1 MATLEALTIG
11 SGREKS
17 VTFLPEPDPRPR
29 RYTIISVDD
38 HLVEP
43 RHTFEG
49 RMPAKFA
56 DRAPRIIEQDDAH
69 VWLFEDRIIPNA
81 GTNAVSGRP
90 PSEYSMDSA
99 RFDHMRKGCYDIDAR
114 IKDMDLAGVWA
125 SLCFPSMVAGFAGAR
140 FSEAKDPELGHAA
153 MRGWNDWHVEE
164 WAGSYPERIIPLCVT
179 WLKDISLAVAE
190 VERNAARGVRAL
202 SFPEIPEKLGL
213 PSIHTGY
220 WDPLFAA
227 CQDTGTVLNLH
238 VGSASSIVGGSSD
251 APFEV
256 ITALFF
262 VGSTIA
268 TTDWLFSKVP
278 VRFPDLKI
286 AISEGG
292 IGWVPALMD
301 RIEHCFR
308 YKEFTGGWTD
318 EALHP
323 NDVLRRNFWFCAL
336 DDTAGFELIDRI
348 GVERVMV
355 ECDYPH
361 TDSTWP
367 DTQLYLEKQLGY
379 LPPPTIERLTWRNAA
394 ELYGYELPE
403 RARSGSWH
411 REVAS

>member
-1 MATLEALTIG
+1 MATLEALTIN
-11 SGREKS
+11 SGKPKT
-17 VTFLPEPDPRPR
+17 VTFLPEPAPRPR
-29 RYTIISVDD
+29 LYTVISVDD

-43 RHTFEG
+43 AHTFKD

-56 DRAPRIIEQDDAH
+56 DKAPRIIEHDDAH

-90 PSEYSMDSA
+90 PAEYSMDSA
-99 RFDHMRKGCYDIDAR
+99 RFDHMRKGCYDIHER

-140 FSEAKDPELGHAA
+140 FSEAQDPELGLAA
-153 MRGWNDWHVEE
+153 MRAWNDWAVEE
-164 WAGSYPERIIPLCVT
+164 WAAPYPDRIIPMCIT
-179 WLKDISLAVAE
+179 WLKDVSLAVAE
-190 VERNAARGVRAL
+190 VRRNAERGVKAL
-202 SFPEIPEKLGL
+202 TFPEMPEKLGL

-220 WDPLFAA
+220 WDPLFSV
-227 CQDTGTVLNLH
+227 CQETGTVLNLH

-308 YKEFTGGWTD
+308 YKDFTGGWTG
-318 EALHP
+318 ETLHP
-323 NDVLRRNFWFCAL
+323 NEVLQRNFWFCAL
-336 DDTAGFELIDRI
+336 DDAAGFQMIDRI
-348 GVERVMV
+348 GADHVMV

-361 TDSTWP
+361 ADSTWP
-367 DTQLYLEKQLGY
+367 DTQLYLEKQLGF
-379 LPPPTIERLTWRNAA
+379 LPPATIDKLTWKNAVS
-394 ELYGYELPE
+394 LYQFDVPQHVLD
-403 RARSGSWH
+403 GSWH
-411 REVAS
+411 REVAR